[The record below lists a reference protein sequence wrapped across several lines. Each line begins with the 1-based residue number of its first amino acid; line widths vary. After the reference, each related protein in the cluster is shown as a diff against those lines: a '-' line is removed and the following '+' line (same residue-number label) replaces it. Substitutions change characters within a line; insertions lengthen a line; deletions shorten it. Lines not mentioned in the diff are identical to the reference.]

1 MLDAILPTVVLILDR
16 MLLNT
21 LDTVVLM
28 PFTIEVMVFLIPFHT
43 VEIVVLIALTTVETV
58 PMQRQTTK

>member
-1 MLDAILPTVVLILDR
+1 MLDAILPTVVLIPDR

-21 LDTVVLM
+21 LNTVVLM

-43 VEIVVLIALTTVETV
+43 VEIVVFIALTTVETV
-58 PMQRQTTK
+58 R